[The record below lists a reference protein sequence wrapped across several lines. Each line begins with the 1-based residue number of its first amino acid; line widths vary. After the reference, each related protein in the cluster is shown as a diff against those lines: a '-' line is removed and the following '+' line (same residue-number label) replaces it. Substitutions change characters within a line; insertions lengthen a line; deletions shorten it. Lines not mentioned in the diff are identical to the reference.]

1 MSEWVERNNLPEILC
16 SIENVTSLALH
27 SLEIINLLNEGSELR
42 MRLQSPS
49 PHAKLAVYEVDW
61 DSSAYVNK
69 LINWFLKWVA
79 SQRLQQS
86 LHAWKELFA
95 KLQLVCHQGTTSQ
108 KAAVFSLLIQMPRR
122 LFHQFVNI
130 VCGMVPRPALHTV
143 SPLTEA
149 FLRCDAVKAAQ
160 MAALGPFREQ
170 YAQHDAFPDI
180 PQIIVVE
187 GVRPPMHAFL
197 CLGNVVA
204 INSRYWDDIE
214 DSCDVMRM
222 CNLIMRVQQHGLQW
236 DCSQDDYPIGAT
248 DQHPAECMAG
258 WEKIAVQQAGELVER
273 ALWGGYLLKWWE
285 PLSREETREHCN
297 KLCISLRETGQLPQ
311 LSPGYIAKLVDSVG
325 CVKPERFRPED
336 ATTCLYMEED
346 EAWR

>member
-1 MSEWVERNNLPEILC
+1 MSQWVERNNLPEILC
-16 SIENVTSLALH
+16 SIENVTSLAVH

-42 MRLQSPS
+42 KRLQSPS

-86 LHAWKELFA
+86 LHVWKELFA

-122 LFHQFVNI
+122 LFHQFVDI
-130 VCGMVPRPALHTV
+130 VCGMVPRPVLHTV

-149 FLRCDAVKAAQ
+149 FLKCDAVKAAQ
-160 MAALGPFREQ
+160 LAALGPFREQ
-170 YAQHDAFPDI
+170 YAQHVAFPDI

-187 GVRPPMHAFL
+187 GVRPPLHAFL

-214 DSCDVMRM
+214 DSCDVIRM
-222 CNLIMRVQQHGLQW
+222 CNLIMRVHQHQSGLRRSTLRNVLQGGRRLLYNR
-236 DCSQDDYPIGAT
+236 Q
-248 DQHPAECMAG
+248 
-258 WEKIAVQQAGELVER
+258 GELVER
-273 ALWGGYLLKWWE
+273 ALWGGHLLKWWD

-297 KLCISLRETGQLPQ
+297 KLCVALRETGQLPQ
-311 LSPGYIAKLVDSVG
+311 LSPGYITKLVDSVR
-325 CVKPERFRPED
+325 CVTPQYVRPED
-336 ATTCLYMEED
+336 ATTCVYVEED